1 MSKLYLPIPCPAFIE
16 RLCVW
21 FLLRCKKIR
30 YGHEFRSIKL
40 TKGKYAIVS
49 LEDYEKLNLNKW
61 SVKISGSALYAVRLE
76 KGKTI
81 YMHNQIMQPPQGFV
95 VDHQNHC
102 GLDNG
107 RENLRL
113 ATLSQNNCNRRKKS
127 AASSSKYK
135 GVHRIK
141 DNGKWRARI
150 GYKGKRIFL
159 GDFDNEIDAAK
170 AYDQAAVKYY
180 GEFAALNFGLV
191 AAKPLAKTDG
201 EFALRNCDIFKSD
214 NLK

>member
-1 MSKLYLPIPCPAFIE
+1 MSKLYLPIPYPAFIE

-21 FLLRCKKIR
+21 LLLRCKKIR
-30 YGHEFRSIKL
+30 YSHEFRSIKL

-127 AASSSKYK
+127 AAASSKYK
-135 GVHRIK
+135 GVCLKTQCNKYCAEIRC
-141 DNGKWRARI
+141 NGK
-150 GYKGKRIFL
+150 KTFL
-159 GDFDNEIDAAK
+159 GYFDNEIDAAK
-170 AYDQAAVKYY
+170 AYDAAAKKYH
-180 GEFAALNFGLV
+180 GDFAALNFPS
-191 AAKPLAKTDG
+191 APQMKFTP
-201 EFALRNCDIFKSD
+201 
-214 NLK
+214 